1 MSIQK
6 VDRTF
11 RDITTLRL
19 TTSSRLNQ
27 YNILKDTVSD
37 TYFINIF
44 RNFKLSEGVK
54 TNNKYFIIHVAENDE
69 WWDNISSK
77 YYGIPNYW
85 YIICEMNDIL
95 NPYEG
100 LTEGQN
106 VKVLKEEFLYDIFK
120 GIKSVSE
127 L

>member
-6 VDRTF
+6 VKRTF

-19 TTSSRLNQ
+19 TTSSRLNL

-37 TYFINIF
+37 TYFVNIF
-44 RNFKLSEGVK
+44 RNFKLSDSVK
-54 TNNKYFIIHVAENDE
+54 TDNKYFIIHVAENDE

-85 YIICEMNDIL
+85 YIICEMNNIL
-95 NPYEG
+95 NPYEDI
-100 LTEGQN
+100 TEGQN
-106 VKVLKEEFLYDIFK
+106 IKVLKESYLYDVFK
-120 GIKSVSE
+120 GIKEVSE